1 MKILYNDEDY
11 MQDCITMVLGGIY
24 GISERAMQCLAEFQ
38 GYGDDFFQC
47 TYAEQDNDLCP
58 KEGKVAYLCW
68 KMDGSDEIDTAAI
81 FGPEFFYQH
90 LEAACKETV
99 QRYPQKGKVLF
110 QALAKIRH
118 DLNLD

>member
-11 MQDCITMVLGGIY
+11 MQDCISIVFSTKY
-24 GISERAMQCLAEFQ
+24 GIDAQTVHYFAEFQ
-38 GYGDDFFQC
+38 GQGDEFFQC

-81 FGPEFFYQH
+81 FDPKFFYQH
-90 LEAACKETV
+90 LAEACEKTAQK
-99 QRYPQKGKVLF
+99 YPEDRKSMEQS
-110 QALAKIRH
+110 LAKIRH